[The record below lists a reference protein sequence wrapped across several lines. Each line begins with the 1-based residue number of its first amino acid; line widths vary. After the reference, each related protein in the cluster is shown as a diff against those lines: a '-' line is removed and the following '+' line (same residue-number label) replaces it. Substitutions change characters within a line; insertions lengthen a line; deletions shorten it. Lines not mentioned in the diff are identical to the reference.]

1 MHETLNIVKSRPM
14 LVGSL
19 SLLVLLICCYHFL
32 AMIGFD
38 LSTIVALT
46 AIIVI
51 LSLAKE
57 VKVFFF
63 DSVKQ
68 PKKNFLILCILI
80 SSFAGIIVDYGN
92 MIEIGLTLILFFTI
106 YLIFKNQNQNL
117 NNFIADLMVAS
128 GVFMSIGV
136 LIGLFESMFLSSK
149 LFYHIFDNYAYIDQK
164 VTYSGFG
171 TNHNFSA
178 YIVIVAQSFLF
189 LSSSKHV
196 EKLRTYLTALFLLT
210 LLITG
215 AKIAFLFLFLV
226 VCNHFFDSKNKKNLI
241 NILLIALYLF
251 ASHIVIAFHG
261 NYELGTLHYRELLFS
276 IGNVDFV
283 LNNYAHLKTAYFL
296 ELKENFFLPLNLI
309 NVTQAMNGDPHSLI
323 YSLIIIGSL
332 PLAISMVAFIGL
344 GIYKNYRIIEDK
356 YPSYFFCG
364 LISIITETFLWDA
377 NNSIFFWIII
387 LHAMTISKDSTH
399 QITDSKLRSLSNS

>member
-38 LSTIVALT
+38 LSTIEALT

-57 VKVFFF
+57 VKAFFF

-92 MIEIGLTLILFFTI
+92 MIEIGLTLFLFFTI

-196 EKLRTYLTALFLLT
+196 EKLRTY
-210 LLITG
+210 
-215 AKIAFLFLFLV
+215 
-226 VCNHFFDSKNKKNLI
+226 
-241 NILLIALYLF
+241 
-251 ASHIVIAFHG
+251 
-261 NYELGTLHYRELLFS
+261 
-276 IGNVDFV
+276 
-283 LNNYAHLKTAYFL
+283 
-296 ELKENFFLPLNLI
+296 
-309 NVTQAMNGDPHSLI
+309 
-323 YSLIIIGSL
+323 
-332 PLAISMVAFIGL
+332 
-344 GIYKNYRIIEDK
+344 
-356 YPSYFFCG
+356 
-364 LISIITETFLWDA
+364 
-377 NNSIFFWIII
+377 
-387 LHAMTISKDSTH
+387 
-399 QITDSKLRSLSNS
+399 